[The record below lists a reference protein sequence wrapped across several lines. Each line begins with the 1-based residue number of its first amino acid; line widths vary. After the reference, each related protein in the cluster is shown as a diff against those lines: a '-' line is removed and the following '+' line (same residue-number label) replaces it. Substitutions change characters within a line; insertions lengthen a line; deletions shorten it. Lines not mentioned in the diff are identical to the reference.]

1 MPGEDEPPPSSVAS
15 SRKGKGKAVDEDALN
30 NALGSDPNGTSKMF
44 SNGAFE
50 TTASGAS
57 GSATN
62 GISETT
68 PDDPTEATPLLAR
81 STSMARYDGDQS
93 SVKDAT
99 PAEDLQAAASARSS
113 SISSSIRLKR
123 ASRLGLPSII
133 ACTILITLII
143 VIMLGAFF
151 VPAAVEEYAKQAAV
165 LEPTNLSL
173 ESITA
178 TGVQARVRA
187 NFRLDGSRVEQ
198 DMSRR
203 IGRVATWVVGK
214 LGTDETL
221 VSVYLPEHENILLGT
236 AALPPLTIDVVD
248 GHSTAVDII
257 TELALGDAD
266 GIRMV
271 ANTWL
276 DGKLDRVR
284 LVGKA
289 DISLRSGGIPL
300 GTHGVVESF
309 IVEGQAL
316 YRSFAALYFGEKVFF

>member
-1 MPGEDEPPPSSVAS
+1 MSGEEEPPPSSVAS
-15 SRKGKGKAVDEDALN
+15 SWKGKGKAVDEEILN
-30 NALGSDPNGTSKMF
+30 NDLGTDTDGIPKMNLP
-44 SNGAFE
+44 SSFE
-50 TTASGAS
+50 TPGNGAS

-62 GISETT
+62 GNSQTT
-68 PDDPTEATPLLAR
+68 PDDPTESTPLLAR
-81 STSMARYDGDQS
+81 STSTARYDGDQS
-93 SVKDAT
+93 SVKGAP
-99 PAEDLQAAASARSS
+99 PAEDLQAASARSS
-113 SISSSIRLKR
+113 SVSSSIRLKR

-133 ACTILITLII
+133 ACTVLISLII
-143 VIMLGAFF
+143 AIMLGAFF

-178 TGVQARVRA
+178 TGVQARVQA

-203 IGRVATWVVGK
+203 IGRVATWVLGK
-214 LGTDETL
+214 LGTDET
-221 VSVYLPEHENILLGT
+221 VVAVYLPEHKNVLLGT

-248 GHSTAVDII
+248 GHSTAVDIV

-266 GIRMV
+266 GIRTV

-276 DGKLDRVR
+276 DGKLDKIK

-289 DISLRSGGIPL
+289 DVSLRSGGIPL

-316 YRSFAALYFGEKVFF
+316 YRSFAALYFGEKVFI